1 MATMKAHPDDP
12 RLQSWSAYAAQR
24 ISSGDD
30 AAGLKRQKK
39 AKEAREQ
46 MLMTFDGWMTWMTW
60 VLWCFIFKACCELCL
75 TSVLLV
81 CCFDFLLFCVD
92 VQTL

>member
-39 AKEAREQ
+39 AKEAPEQ
-46 MLMTFDGWMTWMTW
+46 MLMTLMDG
-60 VLWCFIFKACCELCL
+60 
-75 TSVLLV
+75 
-81 CCFDFLLFCVD
+81 
-92 VQTL
+92 

>member
-1 MATMKAHPDDP
+1 MAILLRFTKLLPGHLSYFFQAGALEALVATMKAHPDDP

-39 AKEAREQ
+39 AKEARE
-46 MLMTFDGWMTWMTW
+46 LN
-60 VLWCFIFKACCELCL
+60 
-75 TSVLLV
+75 
-81 CCFDFLLFCVD
+81 VD
-92 VQTL
+92 ETHG

>member
-1 MATMKAHPDDP
+1 MLEVNYIFTKVAILLRSPTTPRASFVFREAGALEALVATMKAHPDDP

-39 AKEAREQ
+39 AKEAR
-46 MLMTFDGWMTWMTW
+46 TN
-60 VLWCFIFKACCELCL
+60 
-75 TSVLLV
+75 
-81 CCFDFLLFCVD
+81 VD
-92 VQTL
+92 DI

>member
-24 ISSGDD
+24 ISTGDD

-39 AKEAREQ
+39 AKEAR
-46 MLMTFDGWMTWMTW
+46 TNVDDTHGWMTWVWCYTAGSMVEFFVGFCG
-60 VLWCFIFKACCELCL
+60 VLCFKACCALC
-75 TSVLLV
+75 
-81 CCFDFLLFCVD
+81 
-92 VQTL
+92 